1 MKLKNW
7 MIITILL
14 LLFSFEAAHAVDFKI
29 QLQADPDVLEYNFN
43 KQYLNMKIS
52 KLVVPQETPPKWY
65 EKVFIKRKDYGIAY
79 FDYTFEDGSKIKQA
93 LFQYEKVD
101 KKNYKYDYLVP
112 TEAAPAYLLEQV
124 LITRPCK
131 MQLIVK
137 NWEDGE
143 NTSLLKTFVK
153 KLNLFSSA
161 SPDVVSSSFK
171 LALQIGNAA
180 LDAIEEI
187 FPAKSTEESGTI
199 TIDPDN
205 LRKGYTLKMLDSNG
219 ASNEFAVL
227 SMSARE
233 SLFVETGGHLEA
245 TLSRYNDKFKGVAD
259 WKDIIQSADQ
269 DIESGDIGP
278 IINALSTFNKHII
291 TLSLTNT
298 DKILLLAKA
307 ACRWAPRTMQ
317 REHIS
322 VKKFAEIA
330 VEGAESVLNDYKTSA
345 LSNCKFAVGDC
356 SLPITCSAFAF
367 YSKSSNRKLKNIAK
381 QYIDGTFE
389 LSLTSGDSTEVT
401 VDDYLN
407 HFRMRGRSKWSDSG
421 DTTNKTYTFE
431 KSNVVITYTKDDKY
445 SGKAVSINFY
455 EDKGKYY
462 LAEIIVKK

>member
-1 MKLKNW
+1 MT
-7 MIITILL
+7 ITIFS
-14 LLFSFEAAHAVDFKI
+14 LLFSFGAAQAVDFKI
-29 QLQADPDVLEYNFN
+29 QLRADPDVLEYNFN
-43 KQYLNMKIS
+43 KQYLNMKIN
-52 KLVVPQETPPKWY
+52 KLVVPQQTPPKWY

-93 LFQYEKVD
+93 LFQYEKID
-101 KKNYKYDYLVP
+101 SSNYKYDYLVP
-112 TEAAPAYLLEQV
+112 TAAAPAYLLEQV
-124 LITRPCK
+124 LITRPFK

-137 NWEDGE
+137 NWEEGE
-143 NTSLLKTFVK
+143 NTSLLKIFVK

-205 LRKGYTLKMLDSNG
+205 LRKGYILKMLDSTG

-227 SMSARE
+227 SMSASE

-259 WKDIIQSADQ
+259 WQDIIRSADR

-291 TLSLTNT
+291 TLDLTNT

-307 ACRWAPRTMQ
+307 ACRWAPLTMQ
-317 REHIS
+317 KEHIS
-322 VKKFAEIA
+322 VKKFARIA

-345 LSNCKFAVGDC
+345 LNNCKFAMADC
-356 SLPITCSAFAF
+356 YLPITCSAFAF

-389 LSLTSGDSTEVT
+389 LSLTTGDSTEVT
-401 VDDYLN
+401 VNDYLK

-421 DTTNKTYTFE
+421 DKTNKTYTFD
-431 KSNVVITYTKDDKY
+431 KFNVTVTYTKDDKY
-445 SGKAVSINFY
+445 SGKVVSINFY

-462 LAEIIVKK
+462 LAEILVKK